1 MEYRSDSNSL
11 QTMAEGCMI
20 RCLLAQGDIEY
31 LGFFGAIDPNPQS
44 KKSLAL
50 TRFLDG
56 TDQSVNPHS

>member
-1 MEYRSDSNSL
+1 MP
-11 QTMAEGCMI
+11 EGCMI